1 MDIVS
6 NSFQKT
12 GQYLQKD
19 INEYNLMP
27 NQN

>member
-19 INEYNLMP
+19 TNEYNLMP